1 MSKSTEETVFDN
13 EEYDAQVL
21 QPFYTSDDE
30 REFSPSRSTTK
41 QSSSKVFREKDR
53 VSVTT
58 GQPSDIT
65 GAPDIPSKKP
75 RLAVSASLVS
85 YAIDED
91 EEDVTAPTDDEE
103 SPHASETESGKNIP
117 ELVRYSMDAESMLN
131 SSSPNAEPDKLPFD
145 NFGEAP
151 TILSSDLRGPIH
163 VPSQEQLLAAK
174 QTESQTDVTNQSPK
188 NVAETPLDRTE
199 IKRLLEDVKLPPE
212 PQGHCP
218 MKLQEKVDREVHRM
232 RLEIDYDPNRVI
244 QDNKAF
250 RNPSIYEKLIS
261 FLNIDEKGTNFP
273 PEIYNPYRWMPQS
286 YYDELAKVQNR
297 EIDRLTKLQKE
308 QKKTE
313 SNQPINSA
321 KTSVNAASVGLPKVG
336 SQPVLNTISGGS
348 VATGFTEP
356 KKRSKWDAGIPEN
369 ATTTTTTG
377 QTNQDAVKPTSVI
390 PVGSL
395 VKQN

>member
-13 EEYDAQVL
+13 EEYDAQVI

-41 QSSSKVFREKDR
+41 QNSGKVVREKDR
-53 VSVTT
+53 ASVTS
-58 GQPSDIT
+58 GQSSDT
-65 GAPDIPSKKP
+65 TEAADIPSKKP
-75 RLAVSASLVS
+75 RLAAAASLVS

-91 EEDVTAPTDDEE
+91 EEDVAAPTDDEE

-117 ELVRYSMDAESMLN
+117 ELVRYSMNAESMLN
-131 SSSPNAEPDKLPFD
+131 SSSPHAEPDKLPFD
-145 NFGEAP
+145 NLGEAP

-188 NVAETPLDRTE
+188 NATETPLDRTE
-199 IKRLLEDVKLPPE
+199 IKRLLEDVQLPPE

-218 MKLQEKVDREVHRM
+218 MRLQEKVDREVHRM

-313 SNQPINSA
+313 SNQPINNA
-321 KTSVNAASVGLPKVG
+321 KTSGNAASVGFPKVS

-369 ATTTTTTG
+369 TTTG
-377 QTNQDAVKPTSVI
+377 QTNPDVAKSTSVV